1 VNCFGGKHELKDCTS
16 TRNCKKCG
24 GRHHTSLCDKGDVRV
39 SNPATSASIVTS
51 NSISATTVC
60 ASTFGQLM
68 LKTVTVIISGQDG
81 NKIRAIL
88 FADDGSHRSWVLK
101 SLSSQL
107 NSKTVAVE
115 NISTRVFKKKEASEP
130 EMTKNV

>member
-1 VNCFGGKHELKDCTS
+1 
-16 TRNCKKCG
+16 
-24 GRHHTSLCDKGDVRV
+24 
-39 SNPATSASIVTS
+39 
-51 NSISATTVC
+51 
-60 ASTFGQLM
+60 M

-81 NKIRAIL
+81 NETRAIL

-130 EMTKNV
+130 KMTKNVEMQVRGT